1 MLRPQL
7 AGILSF
13 PSVFVE
19 LILGNGRIINMLHTI
34 YTIKDTLSL
43 ELPASNGQ
51 QFMKYPGQGG

>member
-19 LILGNGRIINMLHTI
+19 LILVNGRIINMLHTI
-34 YTIKDTLSL
+34 YTIKHTFFL
-43 ELPASNGQ
+43 ELPASDGQ
-51 QFMKYPGQGG
+51 QFMKYPG